1 MNPPRPQPPV
11 TAVLALLLAVSAC
24 LWVVMAVPAPACA
37 QPADRSANPA
47 ADAAPDPRAHLVEL
61 QRQGR
66 WEDALAATRALA
78 AQHPDEAGPW
88 GLHVLAGELHQRLG
102 DGERA
107 REAFIE
113 GMTFAG
119 DLSPYSRYRLALEHA
134 RADHPEIAAGLVAT
148 VVAGTTSGGAGG
160 GGTSPVPTPTEAVQL
175 LREGIEA
182 GGNCNL
188 LNTLKPDQMDTSPR
202 RDVLLTRGLCLVRR
216 GQPEAA
222 RQIYRELLEERLG
235 DEVALTAARR
245 LEELTVDDLVG
256 ASDEERRLLGLAF
269 HQHREFS
276 HAVNYLAPLVAGFEG
291 DLTGERYDLAYTL
304 VRSRF
309 WQERYAQAARGF
321 AALAARAGEPRLVA
335 RALYQQGRSH
345 ELLGEWPRAT
355 TTFRR
360 AYRADPTG
368 DAADGALVGAMR
380 LEFRTGREQSA
391 LELFELLRSRREW
404 SSVTSRA
411 AFFLAA
417 SDLAL
422 GRSDRAGAWLD
433 VAERT
438 GGAAAEPELAYWR
451 GRLAELL
458 GDSDAAVRR
467 YLRLMREDAYHP
479 LALEAAGRLGR
490 PPLEAP
496 ARALARRR
504 AAGGSLAGL
513 YDAWL
518 LYDGDGAAR
527 GEVAH
532 RLGRALAAD
541 PEAGPFLT
549 LSLVPTYEW
558 PMWRERLRSPAE
570 KLVALGLWAGG
581 EDALPE
587 HFPLRDP
594 SLGYTRAWLLA
605 RSGMLRDS
613 VLVAELMARGAPSQV
628 PEPFLPIGLQRLL
641 YPLGHPDVLVRE
653 SLGRN
658 IDPFLLAAIVREESR
673 FQRDA
678 LSPASAR
685 GLTQFILPTAVRVAD
700 DIGLPRLEPHHLY
713 RPEVALALG
722 AAYLA
727 ELGETFDGHR
737 HPTVVAYNAGP
748 NAARLWR
755 SYAFTNEL
763 PEYYT
768 KVSYRETRNYLRKVL
783 SSWQHYR
790 LIYGVPGES

>member
-1 MNPPRPQPPV
+1 MTSPRPQPTAP
-11 TAVLALLLAVSAC
+11 AVLALLTAVSAC

-37 QPADRSANPA
+37 QPAEPS

-66 WEDALAATRALA
+66 WGDALDALQDLA
-78 AQHPDEAGPW
+78 AEDPDRAGLW
-88 GLHVLAGELHQRLG
+88 GLHVLAGDLHQRL
-102 DGERA
+102 DEPERA

-113 GMTFAG
+113 GMTFDG
-119 DLSPYSRYRLALEHA
+119 DLSPYSRYRLAQEHA

-148 VVAGTTSGGAGG
+148 VVAGATGA
-160 GGTSPVPTPTEAVQL
+160 SDPVPGLAEAVDL

-188 LNTLKPDQMDTSPR
+188 LNTLKPEEMDTSPR
-202 RDVLLTRGLCLVRR
+202 RDVLLTRGLCLVRK
-216 GQPEAA
+216 GQPDSA
-222 RQIYRELLEERLG
+222 RQLYRELLEERLT

-245 LEELTVDDLVG
+245 LEELAVDDLVG
-256 ASDEERRLLGLAF
+256 VRPSAEERRLLGLAF

-276 HAVNYLAPLVAGFEG
+276 DAVGYLAPLVAGFEG
-291 DLTGERYDLAYTL
+291 DLDGERYDLAYTL

-335 RALYQQGRSH
+335 RALYQQARSH
-345 ELLGEWPRAT
+345 ELLGEWPRAIA
-355 TTFRR
+355 TFRR
-360 AYRADPTG
+360 AYRADPLG
-368 DAADGALVGAMR
+368 RSADGALVGAMR
-380 LEFRTGREQSA
+380 LEWRSGRERSA
-391 LELFELLRSRREW
+391 LELFELLESRREW
-404 SSVTSRA
+404 SAVTSRA

-417 SDLAL
+417 SDLAQ
-422 GRSDRAGAWLD
+422 GRSDRAGSWLD

-438 GGAAAEPELAYWR
+438 GGGAAEPELSYWH
-451 GRLAELL
+451 GRLAELE
-458 GDSDAAVRR
+458 GDADLAVRR
-467 YLRLMREDAYHP
+467 YLRVMRDDAYHP
-479 LALEAAGRLGR
+479 LAVDAGRRLGR
-490 PPLEAP
+490 PPLEEP

-504 AAGGSLAGL
+504 AGGGGLDDL

-518 LYDGDGAAR
+518 LSAGDPGAR

-532 RLGRALAAD
+532 RLARALAAD
-541 PEAGPFLT
+541 PQTGPFVS
-549 LSLVPTYEW
+549 LSLVSTGDW
-558 PMWRERLRSPAE
+558 PLWGEGLASPAE
-570 KLVALGLWAGG
+570 KLVALGLWEGG
-581 EDALPE
+581 ENALPE

-613 VLVAELMARGAPSQV
+613 VLVAELMARGAPARL

-641 YPLGHPDVLVRE
+641 YPLGHTDVLVRE
-653 SLGRN
+653 SLGRG

-685 GLTQFILPTAVRVAD
+685 GLTQFILPTALRVAG
-700 DIGLPRLEPHHLY
+700 DIGLPPLEPHHLY

-727 ELGETFDGHR
+727 ELEETFDGTL
-737 HPTVVAYNAGP
+737 HPVVVSYNAGP

-763 PEYYT
+763 PEFYT

-783 SSWQHYR
+783 SSWHHYR
-790 LIYGVPGES
+790 QIYGAPVER